1 MKKSSHNKL
10 YLLCINQ
17 DLKKIL
23 CPKCKVEINVGS
35 FSLYIGKTDSHMRYR
50 TFLKPYQCQGCGE
63 IDFSDQDINLPG
75 EEKKIKQGTCVALKE
90 RCKCGGQ
97 YRRDKNIFCPNCK
110 FRKNKNNRSQNNF
123 HIYKKTKNKLFAV
136 HAKLIKN

>member
-23 CPKCKVEINVGS
+23 CSKCEIEINVGS
-35 FSLYIGKTDSHMRYR
+35 FSLYIGKPDSHRRYR
-50 TFLKPYQCQGCGE
+50 TFLQPYQCQDCGE
-63 IDFSDQDINLPG
+63 IDFSDQDINLPL
-75 EEKKIKQGTCVALKE
+75 EEKKNKKGTCVALKE

-97 YRRDKNIFCPNCK
+97 YRRDKNIFCPNCT
-110 FRKNKNNRSQNNF
+110 FRKNKTNRPEKNLY
-123 HIYKKTKNKLFAV
+123 IYQKTKNKLYAI
-136 HAKLIKN
+136 HTKSIQN

>member
-1 MKKSSHNKL
+1 M
-10 YLLCINQ
+10 
-17 DLKKIL
+17 KKIL

-35 FSLYIGKTDSHMRYR
+35 FSLYIGKPDSQMRYR

-110 FRKNKNNRSQNNF
+110 FRKNKTNRTEENLY
-123 HIYKKTKNKLFAV
+123 IYQKTKNKLYAI
-136 HAKLIKN
+136 HTKSIKN